1 MSKNCAVLD
10 SSIGKKVIMA
20 ITGALLFGFLLSHL
34 AGNFLMFCGAE
45 AYNNY
50 SHALVSNPLIYVAEF
65 FLAAVFLGHIINGI
79 ILTVRNKKARPV
91 EYAMTQSLGE
101 KSIASQTMI
110 WSGLIVFYF
119 LVIHLVTFKFGT
131 DVSPASADGVRDIYS
146 LVVARF
152 SEKIYSIFYIMCM
165 IMLGFHLS
173 HAIQSLFRTLG
184 LSQPKYLAIIKVL
197 SILTGIGIAA
207 GYCIFPIYFG
217 FIK

>member
-1 MSKNCAVLD
+1 MSTSSPVYN
-10 SSIGKKVIMA
+10 SSIGKKIIMA
-20 ITGALLFGFLLSHL
+20 ITGALLFGFLISHL
-34 AGNFLMFCGAE
+34 AGNLLMFCGAE

-50 SHALVSNPLIYVAEF
+50 SHALISNPLIYVAEF
-65 FLAAVFLGHIINGI
+65 FLVAVFLGHIVNGI
-79 ILTVRNKKARPV
+79 VLTIQNKKARPV
-91 EYAMTQSLGE
+91 GYAMSKSLGE

-131 DVSPASADGVRDIYS
+131 DVSPASSDGVRDLYS

-152 SEKIYSIFYIMCM
+152 SEKDYSIFYIMCM
-165 IMLGFHLS
+165 VMLGFHLS

-184 LSQPKYLAIIKVL
+184 LSHPRYLAVIKIL
-197 SILTGIGIAA
+197 SIITGIGIAA
-207 GYCIFPIYFG
+207 GYSIFPIYFG

>member
-1 MSKNCAVLD
+1 MSNNCAVYN

-20 ITGALLFGFLLSHL
+20 ITGALLFGFLIPHL
-34 AGNFLMFCGAE
+34 AGNFLMFCDAE

-65 FLAAVFLGHIINGI
+65 FLVAVFLGHIVNGI
-79 ILTVRNKKARPV
+79 ILTIKNKKARPV
-91 EYAMTQSLGE
+91 GYAMSKPLGE

-131 DVSPASADGVRDIYS
+131 DVSPPSSDGVRDIYS

-152 SEKIYSIFYIMCM
+152 SAKDYSIFYIMCM

-184 LSQPKYLAIIKVL
+184 LSQPKYLAIIKSL
-197 SILTGIGIAA
+197 SIITGIAIAA
-207 GYCIFPIYFG
+207 GYSIFPIYFG